1 MIRVPAGAG
10 ESSNTVISFD
20 EPRRI
25 IGPQVPVPG
34 ET

>member
-10 ESSNTVISFD
+10 ESSNTVISFG